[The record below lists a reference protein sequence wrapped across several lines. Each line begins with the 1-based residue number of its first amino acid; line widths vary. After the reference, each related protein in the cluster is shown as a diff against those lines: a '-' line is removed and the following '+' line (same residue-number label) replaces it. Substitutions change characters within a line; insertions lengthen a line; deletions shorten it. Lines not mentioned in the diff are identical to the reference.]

1 MCLHINCTWY
11 VLSISLELPLFLHIL
26 LLTQEMGEET
36 NLNLHTYMEIHNIRK
51 KQNKT
56 EFVQF

>member
-1 MCLHINCTWY
+1 M
-11 VLSISLELPLFLHIL
+11 LSISLELPLFLHIL

-51 KQNKT
+51 KNKKQ
-56 EFVQF
+56 FVQF